1 MCVPNSPPFYYYGHM
16 RFNVSSFSDINISP
30 YLVFFFCV
38 AMTTRVVSLI
48 CGQWCV
54 KTAVLIW
61 LATSQLNNPSLK
73 NKILLFKERKKDETW
88 VSSSLK
94 SVTSSKKKRQ
104 TKLVSVCRFFQG
116 VSAAGGG

>member
-1 MCVPNSPPFYYYGHM
+1 
-16 RFNVSSFSDINISP
+16 
-30 YLVFFFCV
+30 
-38 AMTTRVVSLI
+38 MTTRVVSLI

-61 LATSQLNNPSLK
+61 LATSQLNPSLK

-94 SVTSSKKKRQ
+94 SVTSSKKRGRQ
-104 TKLVSVCRFFQG
+104 NSLAFVVFSKGYLLLV
-116 VSAAGGG
+116 GG